1 MENVLNICFL
11 LEYVYLAH
19 GSCSNAGHGWISI
32 VLSSLRIH
40 MFGCVQ
46 FLQNDVISLL
56 ILSFLSLS
64 SIIIALILSIDL
76 RRFKFATFK
85 EWVKFFL
92 NCFSI
97 DSGGQGK

>member
-1 MENVLNICFL
+1 VLNICFL

-19 GSCSNAGHGWISI
+19 GSCSNIGHGWISI

-40 MFGCVQ
+40 MFGCAQ
-46 FLQNDVISLL
+46 ILQNDVISLL
-56 ILSFLSLS
+56 ILYFLSLS

-85 EWVKFFL
+85 EWVKFVL

>member
-19 GSCSNAGHGWISI
+19 GSRSNVGHGWISI

-46 FLQNDVISLL
+46 ILQNDVISLL
-56 ILSFLSLS
+56 ILCFIFYFIEVLFYCSLLERS
-64 SIIIALILSIDL
+64 L
-76 RRFKFATFK
+76 
-85 EWVKFFL
+85 
-92 NCFSI
+92 
-97 DSGGQGK
+97 